1 MTTHESVLNDEMA
14 ELLQDMRSERRAMP
28 EQTDVLAEGGVV
40 DIFVERYGVR
50 PVVVETEFMPA
61 SSVENDA
68 KKRLG
73 KKKARKEKRLSLWW
87 KSGSPENL
95 RNLQVAFSG
104 CSRPKCG
111 PASAAKSRLGASEL
125 LAVPRAVVPL
135 PATRLHAALGAIPRS
150 RETPCAPACRTA
162 NP

>member
-1 MTTHESVLNDEMA
+1 MTTHESVLNDAMA

-73 KKKARKEKRLSLWW
+73 KKKSKKGKAIESVVEIRVPGKSKKLAGGIFRL
-87 KSGSPENL
+87 
-95 RNLQVAFSG
+95 
-104 CSRPKCG
+104 
-111 PASAAKSRLGASEL
+111 
-125 LAVPRAVVPL
+125 
-135 PATRLHAALGAIPRS
+135 
-150 RETPCAPACRTA
+150 
-162 NP
+162 